1 LSDFTDDI
9 APLVTAVRLVRL
21 RDRVKGTTKLDF
33 GGWLGP
39 MEMAERD
46 VRTLADSLVNRR
58 RKSRGRRKA
67 PESESIRYRLVF
79 FERDFSLWRGIFED
93 EATIIAKFLSLLADL
108 RLNVSPE
115 LEELKSLNR
124 RNDYALHRVEAFTKR
139 LRAIAD
145 GDMTGTFEDDFPI
158 YRELLSIADSLQEL
172 KARVDEKADDA
183 VRLVGLMSS
192 GVDSQSLM
200 DLMTGEP

>member
-1 LSDFTDDI
+1 MSDFTDDI

-33 GGWLGP
+33 GSWLGP
-39 MEMAERD
+39 MEGAERD

-58 RKSRGRRKA
+58 RESRGRRKA

>member
-39 MEMAERD
+39 MEKAERD

>member
-1 LSDFTDDI
+1 
-9 APLVTAVRLVRL
+9 
-21 RDRVKGTTKLDF
+21 
-33 GGWLGP
+33 
-39 MEMAERD
+39 MEGAERD

-192 GVDSQSLM
+192 GVDSQSLV